1 MENIYPWIYTFEMEE
16 NATLTAFGNLKPKTL
31 KQVEL
36 QNYIF
41 YQKKPLKFTDW
52 SKTIQNWHIQMRRNV
67 KL

>member
-41 YQKKPLKFTDW
+41 YQKKTPSNLQIEAKQYKIDIFKW
-52 SKTIQNWHIQMRRNV
+52 EEM
-67 KL
+67 